1 MRGPM
6 GDAIKRPEA
15 TQDKARK
22 RLEEFIDQ
30 RYPGGVPPA
39 GSPVEKQPP
48 TSQMRSRSVPK
59 NQSQAENSNPF
70 SSPPLH

>member
-1 MRGPM
+1 MQGPM
-6 GDAIKRPEA
+6 DDAIKRPEA

-39 GSPVEKQPP
+39 SSPVEKQPP
-48 TSQMRSRSVPK
+48 NEPDADKKPPKKPKPSRK
-59 NQSQAENSNPF
+59 Q
-70 SSPPLH
+70 